1 MNRKWDSANDELQ
14 RKCVDEVIARI
25 EEIDEDMV
33 GVIAA
38 QDIIDIVTEN
48 LAPEIYNK
56 GVNDTK
62 KLITEKLADIDVD
75 IDSLTINNNRT

>member
-1 MNRKWDSANDELQ
+1 MKRKWDSEDEALQ
-14 RKCVDEVIARI
+14 RKCVNEIITR
-25 EEIDEDMV
+25 IDESTDIGV

-56 GVNDTK
+56 GLTDAK
-62 KLITEKLADIDVD
+62 KIISAKLADIEVD
-75 IDSLTINNNRT
+75 LNSLEQQIG